1 MVLNNPTLNDSNQVK
16 GGFIADDTLLNE
28 GDQVQAVLTILRA
41 DGSTTDLGTLTSDV
55 MPAPDD
61 GLLWQA
67 SGRLW
72 CEPVADP
79 AQQLSAEQQIAA
91 IQASLGI
98 RTINPSPPII
108 GKV

>member
-1 MVLNNPTLNDSNQVK
+1 
-16 GGFIADDTLLNE
+16 
-28 GDQVQAVLTILRA
+28 
-41 DGSTTDLGTLTSDV
+41 